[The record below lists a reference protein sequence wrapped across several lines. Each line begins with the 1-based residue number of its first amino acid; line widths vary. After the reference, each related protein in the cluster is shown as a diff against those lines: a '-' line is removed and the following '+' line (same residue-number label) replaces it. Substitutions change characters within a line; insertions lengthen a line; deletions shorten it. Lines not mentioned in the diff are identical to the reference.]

1 MGDLKRL
8 LIVDDSDIDREIL
21 RDILEDEFEL
31 LEADNGYDALALIK
45 KEKSINA
52 VFLDIAMPILD
63 GLEVL
68 RILRENDRNNISVFM
83 ITSEATKDNLEKAF
97 HYHID
102 DFIRKPFDRKDILNR
117 VCTRLGV
124 APKEFSAQDDSSET
138 RRYISDLQQLYNSY
152 LYLSGRDAMRDE
164 RRECFMQLLLEKW
177 NASGKTP
184 EYNRFDMELLCKAAY
199 LCNIGEM
206 LAPKPSGEGTSDDAI
221 YQQHT
226 ELGAKILQ
234 LNYAKNCKR
243 FVQLCSDICLH
254 HHERYDGKGYPRGT
268 GGSHLSVQAQL
279 CGLLERFDDLF
290 FPYSR
295 HNAMQ
300 FDYVISQLRN
310 DTGAFSEGALSLLE
324 QCKDD
329 IIAYY
334 AVHQM

>member
-45 KEKSINA
+45 KETFIDA
-52 VFLDIAMPILD
+52 VFLDISMPILD

-102 DFIRKPFDRKDILNR
+102 DFIKKPFDRKDILNR

-124 APKEFSAQDDSSET
+124 IPKELTAQDDISEI

-152 LYLSGRDAMRDE
+152 LYLSGKDALRDE
-164 RRECFMQLLLEKW
+164 RREYFMRILLE
-177 NASGKTP
+177 NQNSSGKTP
-184 EYNRFDMELLCKAAY
+184 GYDRLDMELLCKAAY

-206 LAPKPSGEGTSDDAI
+206 LTPEFSEKDTSANTMH
-221 YQQHT
+221 QQHT

-234 LNYAKNCKR
+234 LNYAKDCER
-243 FVQLCSDICLH
+243 FVQLCSDICLY
-254 HHERYDGKGYPRGT
+254 HHERYDGKGFPRGIN
-268 GGSHLSVQAQL
+268 GSHISIHAQL
-279 CGLLERFDDLF
+279 CGLLERFDNLF
-290 FPYSR
+290 FYYSN
-295 HNAMQ
+295 HNAVQ

-310 DTGAFSEGALSLLE
+310 DKGAFSEEALSLLE
-324 QCKDD
+324 QCKND
-329 IIAYY
+329 ILEYY
-334 AVHQM
+334 ATHRV